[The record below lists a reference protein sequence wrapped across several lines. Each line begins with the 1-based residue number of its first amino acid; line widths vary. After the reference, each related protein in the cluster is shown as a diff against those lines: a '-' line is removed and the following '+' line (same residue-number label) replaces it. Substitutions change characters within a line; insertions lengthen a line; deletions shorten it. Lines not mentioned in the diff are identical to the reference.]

1 MIAQNNQQHQES
13 REGIQQQGGEVK
25 KENAELEN
33 EHKTKGNDFKSSYND
48 MKDNQIKLPGADT
61 TKELLDKANKLEKD
75 ESKR

>member
-1 MIAQNNQQHQES
+1 
-13 REGIQQQGGEVK
+13 
-25 KENAELEN
+25 
-33 EHKTKGNDFKSSYND
+33 